1 MGIEGGRGEGDGG
14 RDGGE
19 ALIKK
24 AITAGFI
31 KQTSENVRGS
41 ERNPVV

>member
-1 MGIEGGRGEGDGG
+1 MEGGRGEEDGG
-14 RDGGE
+14 AGGGE

-41 ERNPVV
+41 ERNPVL

>member
-1 MGIEGGRGEGDGG
+1 MEGGRGEEGGDGG
-14 RDGGE
+14 GDGGE
-19 ALIKK
+19 VLIKK

-41 ERNPVV
+41 ERNPVL